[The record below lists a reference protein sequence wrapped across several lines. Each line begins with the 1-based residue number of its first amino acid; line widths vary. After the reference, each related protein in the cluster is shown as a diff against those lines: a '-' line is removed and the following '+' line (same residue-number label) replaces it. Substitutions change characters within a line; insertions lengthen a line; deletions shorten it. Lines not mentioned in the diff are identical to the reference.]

1 MDFIWVEVNKI
12 MIKNKKYKKILNS
25 IINFANEKLLS
36 PIISIFIALS
46 IGALIILFLG
56 GNVPLAMSSLF
67 IGSFGSFRNLGQTL
81 IASTPI
87 LFTGLSFAVAY
98 RAGIFNIGAEGQF
111 YMGAI
116 AGAVVGLF
124 FPNIPSFLKIFLVLS
139 SGAILGALWGFIPG
153 ILKVKLE
160 LHEVIVVIMLNKIA
174 IGLTNYFV
182 SGKGPFRLG
191 SLLPATPF
199 VSDNSKLMPI
209 FKNSPLNMG
218 FIIGIIICIILFVI
232 MWKTV
237 IGFRLRAV
245 GFNKHAAEFAA
256 INTGKSTII
265 AFMIS
270 GGIAGIGGAMEICS
284 VYGRFYAGF
293 SPGYGFE
300 GIPVSLLAANH
311 PIGIIFTSILFGALK
326 TGALRMQ
333 IMAGTNADLVKV
345 IQGLVIFL
353 IASNISFSFLKKRK
367 KEKKKEEFK
376 ALEKKNIGI
385 EKELDKKRIE
395 RAEENNCQEKN
406 KEEESSENDSLDNK
420 NRDEK
425 GETL

>member
-1 MDFIWVEVNKI
+1 MKA
-12 MIKNKKYKKILNS
+12 YKKILFS
-25 IINFANEKLLS
+25 IVDFAKEKLLS
-36 PIISIFIALS
+36 PIISIFIALA
-46 IGALIILFLG
+46 IGAVIILFLG

-67 IGSFGSFRNLGQTL
+67 KGSFGSFRNLGQSL

-124 FPNIPSFLKIFLVLS
+124 FPNIPPSLKILIILL

-182 SGKGPFRLG
+182 SGKGPFRFG
-191 SLLPATPF
+191 SSLPATPF
-199 VSDNSKLMPI
+199 ISDNGRLTPI

-218 FIIGIIICIILFVI
+218 FIIGILIAIIIFVI

-256 INTGKSTII
+256 INTGKSTIV

-333 IMAGTNADLVKV
+333 IIAGTNADLVKV

-353 IASNISFSFLKKRK
+353 IASNISISFLNKRK
-367 KEKKKEEFK
+367 KELKREEFDI
-376 ALEKKNIGI
+376 LEKKNIAA
-385 EKELDKKRIE
+385 EKEIDNKRIE
-395 RAEENNCQEKN
+395 REQKLKQVEKTK
-406 KEEESSENDSLDNK
+406 KEESDKFDLDES
-420 NRDEK
+420 NRDK
-425 GETL
+425 GESL